1 MEVYFKVAER
11 KHNDDFVEM
20 TQEGYD
26 KLSNELKQLRSEE
39 RYKIARRIEEARS
52 FGDLSENAEYAAAK
66 DDQAKLEGKIQVMEY
81 QLSRARIIDSSRI
94 DNSHVSVGTTV
105 SIMDLTHN
113 KEFIYSIVS
122 SEESDPEKGF
132 ISAVSPV
139 GRALLNK
146 KVGDEISV
154 KVPMGIRKL
163 KILKISVK

>member
-1 MEVYFKVAER
+1 MAEH
-11 KHNDDFVEM
+11 KHNDDTVLM

-26 KLSNELKQLRSEE
+26 KLSTELKQLRSEE

-81 QLSRARIIDSSRI
+81 QLSRAKIIDSASL

-105 SIMDLTHN
+105 TIMDITHN
-113 KEFIYSIVS
+113 KEFVYSIVS
-122 SEESDPEKGF
+122 SEESDPEKGL
-132 ISAVSPV
+132 ISSVSPV
-139 GRALLNK
+139 GRALMNK
-146 KVGDEISV
+146 RVGDEVPV

-163 KILKISVK
+163 RIRKIRVK

>member
-1 MEVYFKVAER
+1 MAEH
-11 KHNDDFVEM
+11 KHSDDVVLM

-52 FGDLSENAEYAAAK
+52 FGDLSESAEYASAK

-81 QLSRARIIDSSRI
+81 QLSRAKIIDSSSL
-94 DNSHVSVGTTV
+94 DSSHVSVGTTV
-105 SIMDLTHN
+105 KIMDISHN

-122 SEESDPEKGF
+122 SEESDPEKGL
-132 ISAVSPV
+132 ISSVSPV

-146 KVGDEISV
+146 KVGDEVPV
-154 KVPMGIRKL
+154 KVPVGLRKL
-163 KILKISVK
+163 KILEISVK